1 MSRYKIAF
9 FIGFIAL
16 VFGSNVSYAQVSH
29 SPYSSIGIGEILDPN
44 TAAKFGMGGLGVSNG
59 TYYSLNI
66 VNPALLYYN
75 RVALFS
81 SAILGETKTINQNGF
96 EPYAAGSGQLNHM
109 AFAFPLISGK
119 LSTSL
124 VLSPYSAVNYDVFFE
139 APIDG
144 HPTDS
149 AFVTAK
155 GDGGIDQLSFN
166 IGGIVIKGLS
176 LGARASY
183 MFSSIR
189 KEGKSV
195 VPLSF
200 PADNNYVATVN
211 ERISFSD
218 FTFGAGLAYKF
229 DLNKKSSISVG
240 ATYDFAKDLKS
251 KQFVR
256 FDQELLVGSTTVF
269 ADTIADNIPIT
280 VSLPQKMAVGISYNI
295 KNRFTLGFDYSTQNW
310 AEVQDD
316 LVGENSYTKRER
328 FVIGAEV
335 TPDVTSIDNYLKRV
349 TYRMGATFIN
359 TPFMFGDTQITD
371 FGINF
376 GISLPVVRISTLD
389 FGLQIGSRGTL
400 TNNLIQENYF
410 KLYFGI
416 SFNDSRWFLQ
426 PKFN

>member
-1 MSRYKIAF
+1 MV
-9 FIGFIAL
+9 L
-16 VFGSNVSYAQVSH
+16 VSWSTASYAQVTH
-29 SPYSSIGIGEILDPN
+29 SPYSSLGIGDILDPN

-81 SAILGETKTINQNGF
+81 AAILGETKTINQNGF
-96 EPYAAGSGQLNHM
+96 EPYAAGSAQLHHM

-139 APIDG
+139 VPVDG

-155 GDGGIDQLSFN
+155 GDGGIDQLSLN
-166 IGGIVIKGLS
+166 IGGVVFKDLS

-195 VPLSF
+195 VPLSL
-200 PADNNYVATVN
+200 PGNNNYVATVN
-211 ERISFSD
+211 ERVSFSD
-218 FTFGAGLAYKF
+218 FSFGVGLAYKYK
-229 DLNKKSSISVG
+229 LNKKATINLG
-240 ATYDFAKDLKS
+240 ATYDFAADLKS

-256 FDQELLVGSTTVF
+256 FDQELISGTTVF

-280 VSLPQKMAVGISYNI
+280 VSLPKKIAVGVSYNI
-295 KNRFTLGFDYSTQNW
+295 TNKFMVGFDYSAQDWSET
-310 AEVQDD
+310 QDD
-316 LVGENSYTKRER
+316 LSGGAAFAKREK
-328 FVIGAEV
+328 FVLGAEV
-335 TPDVTSIDNYLKRV
+335 TPDVSSLDNYFKRM
-349 TYRMGATFIN
+349 TYRMGASFTN
-359 TPFMFGDTQITD
+359 TPYIFGDTQITD

-389 FGLQIGSRGTL
+389 FGIQLGKRGAL
-400 TNNLIQENYF
+400 TDNLIQENYF
-410 KLYFGI
+410 KLFFGV
-416 SFNDSRWFLQ
+416 SFNDNRWFLQ